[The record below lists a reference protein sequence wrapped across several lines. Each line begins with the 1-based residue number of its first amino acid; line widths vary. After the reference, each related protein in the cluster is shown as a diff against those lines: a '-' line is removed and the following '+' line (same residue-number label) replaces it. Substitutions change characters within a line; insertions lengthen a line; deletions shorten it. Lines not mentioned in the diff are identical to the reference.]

1 MTQGFITVN
10 GARLWYEESGVSSGH
25 AVTFVH
31 AGICD
36 HRQWDSQ
43 MAAFGE
49 RYRVIRFDLRG
60 HGQSELPAGPASLS
74 DDLAG
79 LLDALGV
86 ESSAVIGC
94 SMGGSVAIDFTL
106 KQPARV
112 EALVLVGSA
121 VSGAAPEI
129 GPGEEAIIAEL
140 AAADASGDDDRLNTA
155 EVHLFVDGV
164 KRTPEQVAPG
174 VRALV
179 AEMNLNNIRRSGEW
193 QQTQPTPLAPPA
205 IGRLS
210 EIHIPTLVVVG
221 GDDAFNVRRLA
232 QRLASDIPGAQNLV
246 MAGLT
251 HVPNMERPDEF
262 NQAVL
267 DFLKPIW

>member
-43 MAAFGE
+43 MDAFGE

-60 HGQSELPAGPASLS
+60 HGQSELPAGPVSLS
-74 DDLAG
+74 DDLGG

-86 ESSAVIGC
+86 ERSALIGC
-94 SMGGSVAIDFTL
+94 SMGGSAAIDFTL

-112 EALVLVGSA
+112 AALVTVCSA

-129 GPGEEAIIAEL
+129 GPGEEAIIGEL
-140 AAADASGDDDRLNTA
+140 AAADASGDDDRLNAA
-155 EVHLFVDGV
+155 EVRLFVDGL

-179 AEMNLNNIRRSGEW
+179 AEMNLNNIKRSGEW
-193 QQTQPTPLAPPA
+193 QQAQPTPLSPPA
-205 IGRLS
+205 IGRLG
-210 EIHIPTLVVVG
+210 EIHTPTLVVVG
-221 GDDAFNVRRLA
+221 GDDAFNVRKLA
-232 QRLASDIPGAQNLV
+232 DTLTSEIAGARKVV